1 MSSQD
6 KENFGENFS
15 FGGSGASVDL
25 SRAGAEDA
33 HMVVRQGAVAVKET
47 TPGMGP
53 SSTTKHG
60 KIEIHPVSVTIDQAE
75 FAEMDTVVSSA
86 AQCEEW
92 TNSVKEQIRKTPE
105 LKILLDTMQ
114 TGDDA
119 RLYFASS
126 KGRRELMPLH
136 NVKTV
141 QQFAKLLQGSTE
153 QDPVHVA
160 FAVKPNGITL
170 LASSACQ
177 IDPLQSEALSLL

>member
-1 MSSQD
+1 
-6 KENFGENFS
+6 
-15 FGGSGASVDL
+15 
-25 SRAGAEDA
+25 
-33 HMVVRQGAVAVKET
+33 MVVRQGAVAVKET

-126 KGRRELMPLH
+126 KR
-136 NVKTV
+136 
-141 QQFAKLLQGSTE
+141 STS
-153 QDPVHVA
+153 
-160 FAVKPNGITL
+160 
-170 LASSACQ
+170 SSALWTRTRR
-177 IDPLQSEALSLL
+177 PAREPRSPRSSRRR

>member
-1 MSSQD
+1 MSSAD

-25 SRAGAEDA
+25 SRAGAEDG

-92 TNSVKEQIRKTPE
+92 TNS
-105 LKILLDTMQ
+105 
-114 TGDDA
+114 
-119 RLYFASS
+119 
-126 KGRRELMPLH
+126 
-136 NVKTV
+136 
-141 QQFAKLLQGSTE
+141 
-153 QDPVHVA
+153 
-160 FAVKPNGITL
+160 
-170 LASSACQ
+170 
-177 IDPLQSEALSLL
+177 